1 LAKKSRTPP
10 PPRRP
15 VQAPKQRA
23 APRTPTDRRTLLY
36 VLAFVGSGIVVLAV
50 VLAFVAFGGGG
61 DGGGAGGTAVG
72 NSDDC
77 IEQSHPGLAP
87 RHLQNVD
94 AKVKYNSFP
103 PSSGPHYQ
111 QPAPWGLY
119 PDPIKQTIL
128 VHNLEHGGIIIQYG
142 DVGADTIRKIESFYQ
157 DDPNG
162 LVVAPYSK
170 LGKNIAAT
178 AWNEPA
184 YKQEGDFKDVDP
196 GKGYVLTC
204 SKFDSDAFAK
214 FRDAYRNKAG
224 ERYASVSDM
233 APGQ

>member
-1 LAKKSRTPP
+1 
-10 PPRRP
+10 
-15 VQAPKQRA
+15 VQAPKQRT
-23 APRTPTDRRTLLY
+23 APRTPNERRRTLLY
-36 VLAFVGSGIVVLAV
+36 VLGLAGSAIVILAV
-50 VLAFVAFGGGG
+50 VLAFVAFGGDGEGG
-61 DGGGAGGTAVG
+61 TGGTAVA
-72 NSDDC
+72 NSDNC

-87 RHLQNVD
+87 SHLQNVD

-142 DVGADTIRKIESFYQ
+142 DVGEETIRKIESFYQ

-162 LVVAPYSK
+162 LVVAPNSK
-170 LGKNIAAT
+170 LRKNIALT

-184 YKQEGDFKDVDP
+184 YKQEGDFTDVDP
-196 GKGYVLTC
+196 GRGYVLTC
-204 SKFDSDAFAK
+204 SKFDADAFAK
-214 FRDAYRNKAG
+214 FRDAYRNKSG
-224 ERYASVSDM
+224 ERYSSVTDM
-233 APGQ
+233 APGS